1 MRDAATA
8 ASSAGTSGQRD
19 IAINR
24 EEKPE
29 VTKTCVSL
37 PESVETRSAWH
48 LLSARGKENPARSSN
63 SVPASLGTCIPKL
76 LHVQLGTR
84 FGVWGQD
91 LGTRD
96 VLGSRK
102 GMQQLPAPPPH
113 PQGPTRG
120 PSRQFT
126 PGRVPPGPGEDEE
139 GSARSAPIKAPE
151 AAAGSLQTFSF
162 IVSTSHTFLP
172 SLGTYV
178 YIPPPRTLGGCG
190 DTSSSAQGIF
200 IYIYFSTPLPL
211 FSSKRG
217 RVITITSKPRQIN

>member
-1 MRDAATA
+1 MSLLSATKRAVETNFAQGRASPGAGRAGKCLHRYGKNPGQIKNIFGSLERFYKSYLVRDAATA

-19 IAINR
+19 MAINR
-24 EEKPE
+24 EEMPE
-29 VTKTCVSL
+29 VTKMCVSL
-37 PESVETRSAWH
+37 PESVETRSTWH
-48 LLSARGKENPARSSN
+48 LLSSRGKENPARSSN

-91 LGTRD
+91 LD

-126 PGRVPPGPGEDEE
+126 PGGVPRGPGEDEE
-139 GSARSAPIKAPE
+139 DALRK
-151 AAAGSLQTFSF
+151 
-162 IVSTSHTFLP
+162 V
-172 SLGTYV
+172 
-178 YIPPPRTLGGCG
+178 PP
-190 DTSSSAQGIF
+190 AQ
-200 IYIYFSTPLPL
+200 P
-211 FSSKRG
+211 
-217 RVITITSKPRQIN
+217 Q